1 MANIQLFLVTPSGPI
16 RLPIPANA
24 SNIHELFDDLPV
36 GVYTSLCTF
45 EHDKFLHLKDHL
57 DRLQSSIAQ
66 LSLNYLLD
74 RRLLLR
80 TLQKVCSDYPLPNA
94 RVRLDVLAR
103 PAEQLDSDSQMLIG
117 LSPFPPVPEHV
128 YLDGV
133 HVGVARSLIRKKP
146 RIKKAQFV
154 LERRRFTLEDPS
166 VYEHLL
172 LDADGFILEG
182 TSSNFYAVRNGEIWT
197 AGSGMLEGV
206 ARKIIL
212 EIADEMAI
220 PVKLETVNINDI
232 SSLEEA
238 AISSS
243 SRGLVP
249 IVRIDERVVGNG
261 RPGPITQRVLKSY
274 NMYVAKNIRPAI
286 QKNDNAH

>member
-1 MANIQLFLVTPSGPI
+1 MANIRLFAVNPSGPK
-16 RLPIPANA
+16 RLPIPYNA
-24 SNIHELFDDLPV
+24 SNIHELFDDLPL

-57 DRLQSSIAQ
+57 DRLEASIAH
-66 LSLNYLLD
+66 LGLNYQLD
-74 RRLLLR
+74 RRLLRR
-80 TLQKVCSDYPLPNA
+80 TLQRVCSDYPLPNA

-117 LSPFPPVPEHV
+117 LSPFPPVPDHV
-128 YLDGV
+128 YLNGV
-133 HVGVARSLIRKKP
+133 HVGVARSLSRNRPK
-146 RIKKAQFV
+146 IKKADFV
-154 LERRRFTLEDPS
+154 LERRGVTLENPS

-172 LDADGFILEG
+172 LDAGGFILEG

-197 AGSGMLEGV
+197 AGSGVLEGV

-212 EIADEMAI
+212 ETANELTI
-220 PVKLETVNINDI
+220 PVKLETVNINNI
-232 SSLEEA
+232 SSLDEA

-249 IVRIDERVVGNG
+249 VVQIDEHNVGSG
-261 RPGPITQRVLKSY
+261 RPGPITKRVLKSY
-274 NMYVAKNIRPAI
+274 NMYVSRKIRSAI
-286 QKNDNAH
+286 